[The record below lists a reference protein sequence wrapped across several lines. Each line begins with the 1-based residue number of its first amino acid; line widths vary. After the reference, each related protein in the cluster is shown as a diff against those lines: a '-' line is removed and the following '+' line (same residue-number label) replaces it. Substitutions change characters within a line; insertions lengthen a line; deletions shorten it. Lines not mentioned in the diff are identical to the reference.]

1 MMRSPRWL
9 RPHTV
14 KVINVLEEV
23 DGAEQTST
31 AILERVKFD
40 AHRGSTFGSTGR
52 QDADTV
58 SVVIDVNDLQSSKE
72 YRKPEEFENSNM
84 EFTLRPGDR
93 IEYDG
98 KQYEITDVTLTN
110 PLRNAPEFIE
120 VTAQ

>member
-1 MMRSPRWL
+1 MRSPRWL

-14 KVINVLEEV
+14 RIINVLDEV
-23 DGAEQTST
+23 DGTEQTSE
-31 AILERVKFD
+31 AILEHVKFD
-40 AHRGSTFGSTGR
+40 AHTGSTFGSTGR
-52 QDADTV
+52 QIHDTV
-58 SVVIDVNDLQSSKE
+58 SVVIDANDIQANKG
-72 YRKPEEFENSNM
+72 YRKPEEFSNPNM

-93 IEYDG
+93 IAYEG